1 MKNSLLDC
9 NLTEENY
16 NDYIERVYNIFRLSS
31 KKSSII
37 LRLNIKKEKFIIELK
52 IISQNGDKE
61 EFSDVSF
68 RCNDLF
74 YNVFL
79 DSLIKKLND
88 NDDFIINDIVNLD
101 NDEYVTFRLVSSN
114 NDLITIDGLSKEKAE
129 YLKDLFSSDEKKTD
143 NLISNNSG
151 IANIWIFIL
160 MIVILIIAFILV
172 VWIAK

>member
-37 LRLNIKKEKFIIELK
+37 LRLNIKKEKCIIELK

-172 VWIAK
+172 VWIDK